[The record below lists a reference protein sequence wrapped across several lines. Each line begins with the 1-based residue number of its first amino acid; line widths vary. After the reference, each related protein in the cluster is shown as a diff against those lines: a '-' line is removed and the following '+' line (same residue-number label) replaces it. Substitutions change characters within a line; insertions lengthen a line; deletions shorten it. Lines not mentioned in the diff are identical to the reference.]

1 MADIHDQ
8 ATLAAAIAN
17 FKPTSREVISGIA
30 PHVFEDRRYLQ
41 RRRSRRNG
49 SPVRRQRSLA
59 ALNRNSG
66 GAKRSPLRISAVIN
80 LDDPDEPKATC
91 TQEEVHVS
99 NVDTRDIKKSRR
111 RTFLSIELSFVILKT
126 FTSKLRTR
134 HQ

>member
-1 MADIHDQ
+1 MTDIHDQ

-49 SPVRRQRSLA
+49 SPVKRQRSLA
-59 ALNRNSG
+59 AMNRSNG
-66 GAKRSPLRISAVIN
+66 GTKRSPLRISAVIN

-91 TQEEVHVS
+91 TQETVQVS
-99 NVDTRDIKKSRR
+99 NADARNIKKSGRR
-111 RTFLSIELSFVILKT
+111 MFLRRSLLN
-126 FTSKLRTR
+126 
-134 HQ
+134 